1 MGSQN
6 CKGAH
11 GAAESSVNPQDNRED
26 FKALEEKVRKLSAE
40 NDCLQKENDRFKKRT
55 SGLEEEVGKLIKK
68 NSDILMV
75 RSEKDLHA
83 AQANANDDDSVS
95 KSSVST
101 NGSEKGGKGGAL
113 ISVNPPASSPLSP
126 NERLLPH
133 TTSVVPESKQT
144 AAFVAEQR
152 ALAVGSYP
160 PLGGIVASP
169 TLSEDTI
176 VSSNPHHPNYN
187 RRLSAANLTITAPL
201 ALAREH
207 IANLNMG
214 AEEIAPA
221 DVPARTATPVSLTTT
236 PLASDTDARSV
247 APSVVL
253 GAEGGGGAPDPQ
265 TPQVQPAMRL
275 PTHDQWEAPVA
286 LATLPLLPCVII
298 SDPGEDLDDEIA
310 MIMLR
315 FLVEKGH
322 LQCKGVI
329 ANLKPSEDRA
339 RLMRGTL
346 DTLGLYDVPVGMGTD
361 GGSMHHRST
370 FADTAKSYMPSP
382 TDERAQSIKSG
393 RRLLYEIFHNAE
405 PKSLVMVLISSLK
418 DAALFLRDNQK
429 LFVDKIRYVTIMGG
443 VEPFDE
449 NDTTSYLEPDTAQN
463 NQFDR
468 TASHFF
474 YRRCQELG
482 VPMIILSR
490 LAAYSCP
497 VTKRMYDYLAQTNSP
512 VGCRLQNAQKA
523 SIENLWARVCLPGDD
538 PNRCGLPARCDA
550 AWFSDTFCGGH
561 IPSMEKHETIW
572 DHVTNF
578 KMYDTLAL
586 IAAVPSLRETYFDCV
601 PKLVRGVEHLVCGA
615 SAERPGLKPGKEEEI
630 RRFMSNGF
638 FTGLTLDMSQ
648 AVDTVIISDPGQ
660 DQDDEMAMVLLRS
673 LTERGLVNCRG
684 IVTNLCPA
692 SDRARLARGTLD
704 VLGLDKIP
712 VAVGTDGGSD
722 KHTDNFSDT
731 ASAYMPQ
738 TLDEASSQ
746 SGSELLLHIYQTAP
760 VTGIRLLLISSIKDA
775 AKFMQEH
782 EEIFVE
788 KTKDVTIMGGVKPF
802 DSDLDDNALLEPD
815 TAQNNT
821 FCMEGA
827 EYLYRRCQE
836 LGVPLVILTRHSAYR
851 CPMPRSVYDRMAR
864 TGNPIGVRLQ
874 KSQRAAIE
882 DLWVRACLPDEDPAR
897 LGLPPRCNKEWF
909 CNTFCNKKGKDRGGD
924 QSIWD
929 LIKSFNM
936 YDPMALLASIPQIRH
951 RYFNWKTKVVN
962 GVEHIVIGMDKENNG
977 VHEELAEELVG
988 FMYNSF
994 LKGVTLDWSDFDLVC
1009 RAVED
1014 MEDGDTDSHASGT
1027 DSLDRMSLTD
1037 SRTSVGGTSMMS
1049 NRTRTRSGRAR
1060 TGSADSG
1067 MASMDDSG
1075 HSGSA
1080 EEKFG
1085 PDGMIDVSDS
1095 NRFRGTSDALK
1106 DSLLPEENFVDSNE
1120 LFMSQ
1125 FDEQLQSMIK
1135 ESREEAEMNTQRMI
1149 MRSQGSFDRESDPL
1163 VGSFS

>member
-1 MGSQN
+1 MGAQN
-6 CKGAH
+6 CKG
-11 GAAESSVNPQDNRED
+11 GDLSESSVNPQPGKSDD
-26 FKALEEKVRKLSAE
+26 VKALEEIVRKLSVDNAALKE
-40 NDCLQKENDRFKKRT
+40 ENDRFKKRA
-55 SGLEEEVGKLIKK
+55 SGLEEQVAMLVKK
-68 NSDILMV
+68 DSDILRV
-75 RSEKDLHA
+75 RSVENMRTTKERH
-83 AQANANDDDSVS
+83 DDDSVS
-95 KSSVST
+95 TDGSSV
-101 NGSEKGGKGGAL
+101 GGGGKRV
-113 ISVNPPASSPLSP
+113 SVNPVHSP
-126 NERLLPH
+126 NLVTR
-133 TTSVVPESKQT
+133 TVSSPESKQT
-144 AAFVAEQR
+144 AAFVAAQQ
-152 ALAVGSYP
+152 AMAVGGYS
-160 PLGGIVASP
+160 PLTTSAS
-169 TLSEDTI
+169 LDEHSTI

-187 RRLSAANLTITAPL
+187 RRLSAANLNITAPL

-207 IANLNMG
+207 INALTASQESLG
-214 AEEIAPA
+214 RAEEIAPA
-221 DVPARTATPVSLTTT
+221 DVPARTATPVTLSTT
-236 PLASDTDARSV
+236 PLPTDSDASSVVVGAGAAASTPDAQQ
-247 APSVVL
+247 PSV
-253 GAEGGGGAPDPQ
+253 
-265 TPQVQPAMRL
+265 QPVVSMRL

-286 LATLPLLPCVII
+286 LTTLPLLPCVII
-298 SDPGEDLDDEIA
+298 SDPGEDLDDELA

-382 TDERAQSIKSG
+382 IDERAQSIKSG

-405 PKSLVMVLISSLK
+405 CKSLVMVLISSLK

-449 NDTTSYLEPDTAQN
+449 NDTSAFLEPDTAQN

-468 TASHFF
+468 TASRFF

-512 VGCRLQNAQKA
+512 VGCRLQNAQKS
-523 SIENLWARVCLPGDD
+523 SIENLWARACLPGDD
-538 PNRCGLPARCDA
+538 PNRCGLPKRCDA
-550 AWFSDTFCGGH
+550 KWFGDTFCGGRV
-561 IPSMEKHETIW
+561 PSMQPFESIW

-586 IAAVPSLRETYFDCV
+586 IAAVPSLRETFFDCV
-601 PKLVRGVEHLVCGA
+601 PKLVNGVEHLVCGA
-615 SAERPGLKPGKEEEI
+615 SPERSGLKPGKQEEI

-692 SDRARLARGTLD
+692 YDRARLARGTLD

-731 ASAYMPQ
+731 ASVYMPPA
-738 TLDEASSQ
+738 LADSDLQ
-746 SGSELLLHIYQTAP
+746 SGSELLFHIYKTAP

-775 AKFMQEH
+775 AKFMKEH
-782 EEIFVE
+782 EEIFVQ

-802 DSDLDDNALLEPD
+802 DSDADDNSLLEPD

-882 DLWVRACLPDEDPAR
+882 DLWVRACLPDDDPAR

-909 CNTFCNKKGKDRGGD
+909 CNTFCNKKGKDRSGD

-951 RYFNWKTKVVN
+951 RYFNWKTKMVN
-962 GVEHIVIGMDKENNG
+962 GVEHIVIGMDKEHNG
-977 VHEELAEELVG
+977 VREELADELVS

-1014 MEDGDTDSHASGT
+1014 MEEGEGDSQSGT
-1027 DSLDRMSLTD
+1027 DDQMDRMSLTD
-1037 SRTSVGGTSMMS
+1037 SRTSLGGPSSTRRRGSTRS
-1049 NRTRTRSGRAR
+1049 RTRSG
-1060 TGSADSG
+1060 SAD
-1067 MASMDDSG
+1067 ASMDASNN
-1075 HSGSA
+1075 SRTA
-1080 EEKFG
+1080 EEKSPPG
-1085 PDGMIDVSDS
+1085 ESGMLDVSDS
-1095 NRFRGTSDALK
+1095 DLSATRFRGTSDALK

-1135 ESREEAEMNTQRMI
+1135 ESREEAEVNSHRLV
-1149 MRSQGSFDRESDPL
+1149 MRSQESLDRELTP
-1163 VGSFS
+1163 GFS